1 METPIAPPKLSA
13 SAEVRSI
20 AVCKSTVC
28 PRILFEVRT
37 IQSLGTRRFNS
48 PVTEVSAPS
57 LGYHSGVSTPAKAP
71 RQLTSFGSLDPALKR
86 DSRLKFES
94 RITFLALA
102 AGCPA
107 VLLCAFLLW
116 FDNYS
121 TRVQWTA
128 DLLLTLLWLGIAFN
142 LKARIVRPLQTLSN
156 ILAAIREGDYS
167 IRGRRATSGD
177 ALGEVMLE
185 VNDLGQTLRDQRLGA
200 LEATALLRTVM
211 GEIDV
216 AVFSF
221 DGQQRLRLVNR
232 AGEKLL
238 AQPAMRL
245 LGRTSA
251 ELGLA
256 ICLDPPEDSPHTM
269 QMVFPGG
276 VGRWDIRRSTFREG
290 GAQHRLLVL
299 TDLSQ
304 TLREEERT
312 AWQRLLRVLGHELN
326 NSLAPIK
333 SVAGSLADLLDREPR
348 PADWDEDMQH
358 GLEVI
363 SSRAESLARFVESYS
378 RLARLPQ
385 PRFEPINIGALL
397 RRVASLETRSPVTV
411 VAGPELTVQG
421 DSVQLEQLLI
431 NLVRNAV
438 DASMESYSDNSNVV
452 EVSWTQNNGKVE
464 VWVRDQG
471 LGLANTANLFVPFFT
486 TKVDGSGIGLVLSRQ
501 IAEAHGGTL
510 TLENRPNMRGCEAL
524 LRLPL

>member
-1 METPIAPPKLSA
+1 M
-13 SAEVRSI
+13 
-20 AVCKSTVC
+20 
-28 PRILFEVRT
+28 
-37 IQSLGTRRFNS
+37 
-48 PVTEVSAPS
+48 
-57 LGYHSGVSTPAKAP
+57 STPANLPKHS
-71 RQLTSFGSLDPALKR
+71 TTFSSLDPALKR
-86 DSRLKFES
+86 GGRLKFER

-102 AGCPA
+102 AGFPA
-107 VLLCAFLLW
+107 VVLCAFLLW
-116 FDNYS
+116 YDSYS
-121 TRVQWTA
+121 TRLQWTV
-128 DLLLTLLWLGIAFN
+128 DLLLVLLWLGIAFN

-167 IRGRRATSGD
+167 IRGRRAAVGD

-185 VNDLGQTLRDQRLGA
+185 VNDLGQTLRNQRLGA

-216 AVFSF
+216 AVFAF
-221 DGQQRLRLVNR
+221 DGNQRLRLVNR

-238 AQPAMRL
+238 AQPTMRL
-245 LGRTSA
+245 LGRTSD

-256 ICLDPPEDSPHTM
+256 TCLNRPEGGAQTM

-276 VGRWDIRRSTFREG
+276 VGRWDIRRSSFREG
-290 GAQHRLLVL
+290 GAQHQLLML

-333 SVAGSLADLLDREPR
+333 SVAGSLADLLGRQPR
-348 PADWDEDMQH
+348 PADWGDDMQR

-363 SSRAESLARFVESYS
+363 SSRADSLARFVESYS
-378 RLARLPQ
+378 KLARLPP
-385 PRFEPINIGALL
+385 PRFEPLNIAELL
-397 RRVASLETRSPVTV
+397 RRVASLETRLPVNI
-411 VAGPELTVQG
+411 VAGPDLRIQG
-421 DSVQLEQLLI
+421 DGVQLEQLLI

-438 DASMESYSDNSNVV
+438 DASMEASSESGGAV
-452 EVSWTQNNGKVE
+452 EVGWTQRNGQVE
-464 VWVRDQG
+464 VWIRDEG
-471 LGLANTANLFVPFFT
+471 PGVANTANLFVPFFT

-510 TLENRPNMRGCEAL
+510 TLENRSRPRGCEAV